1 LTDQERRRY
10 VRFTLPVQVAVKGRG
25 LSESCLAEQL
35 GMGGCMITLSR
46 QLPEG
51 AQLLVELSADGP
63 AQPVGGAAQVAWT
76 SPAAPWR
83 TGLSFSAP
91 LVEAMGPFLRGLVG
105 AASLTP

>member
-1 LTDQERRRY
+1 MAESERRRY
-10 VRFTLPVQVAVKGRG
+10 VRFALPVRVAVKGRG
-25 LSESCLAEQL
+25 LSESCAAEQL
-35 GMGGCMITLSR
+35 GMGGCMITLTR

-51 AQLLVELSADGP
+51 AQLQVELSAEGP
-63 AQPVGGAAQVAWT
+63 LEPVAGIGQIAWV

-105 AASLTP
+105 PAKLTP